1 MVLEVRGYD
10 DGEHRAQVMDLW
22 QRVFGYPDPR
32 NDPAMV
38 LAKKLA
44 AGDGLLF
51 VAVEGREVV
60 GTVMAGY
67 DGHRGWI
74 YSMAV
79 MPERRGEGIGTR
91 LLERAEGALR
101 DLGCVKINLQIYGT
115 NEGVER
121 FYIKNG
127 YRVEDR
133 TSMGKEIPENIG

>member
-1 MVLEVRGYD
+1 MGFEVRGYD
-10 DGEHRAQVMDLW
+10 DGIHRVQVMGLW
-22 QRVFGYPDPR
+22 KRVFGYPDPR
-32 NDPAMV
+32 NDPALV
-38 LAKKLA
+38 IDKKLA

-51 VAVEGREVV
+51 VAEEDREVV

-79 MPERRGEGIGTR
+79 KPERRCEGIGTR
-91 LLERAEGALR
+91 LLERAEGELR
-101 DLGCVKINLQIYGT
+101 TLGCVKINLQISGT

-121 FYIKNG
+121 FYVKNG
-127 YRVEDR
+127 YRTEDR